1 MTGYST
7 GEAGSHVA
15 DVLALFREQG
25 EVSRN
30 AVMEQTGLSRSTV
43 NQRLATLVE
52 LGLIAPTTG
61 GESTG

>member
-30 AVMEQTGLSRSTV
+30 AVMEQTGLSAPPSTSAS
-43 NQRLATLVE
+43 RPSWSSA
-52 LGLIAPTTG
+52 
-61 GESTG
+61 